1 MARGSKPGE
10 KRGGRKKGTP
20 NKKSKKAEEQI
31 LELCN
36 PFEEMVRL
44 ARLAEDNQEYNTA
57 IGAYKELAQYIAPK
71 RKAVEVTGENGN
83 PIIMQAIGIKGV
95 DAQHRDT
102 K

>member
-1 MARGSKPGE
+1 MPGSKPGE
-10 KRGGRKKGTP
+10 RRGGRKKGTP

-44 ARLAEDNQEYNTA
+44 ARLAESNQEYNTA
-57 IGAYKELAQYIAPK
+57 INAYKELAQYIAPK

-83 PIIMQAIGIKGV
+83 PIVMHAIGIKGV
-95 DAQHRDT
+95 NASNRDT
-102 K
+102 